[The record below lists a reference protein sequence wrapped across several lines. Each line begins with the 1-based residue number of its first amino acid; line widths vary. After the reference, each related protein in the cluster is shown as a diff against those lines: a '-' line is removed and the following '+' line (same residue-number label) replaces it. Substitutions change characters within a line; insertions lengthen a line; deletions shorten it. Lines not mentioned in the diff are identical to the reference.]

1 MELAFKN
8 ILHTTHTVAPEKICL
23 TDSDD
28 YEKKIESM
36 SEDLV
41 VRMTRLQKRL
51 GALRVSGLS
60 KKEMT
65 KIRTWADKENDELLH
80 LKKTIRKRK
89 HSYIKTIPTHHLIHL
104 ANHHPVWKTHYDVY
118 MDQIQK
124 TTLAYEGEHA
134 FVRCTLK
141 PQVLTSLKIFRDAGD
156 GKVLCVNSDRGL
168 RYEDGLPGQAE
179 GARRVLVKNVFS
191 SWREHMFRMVE
202 RIRVQ
207 WMFTGDTW
215 GFNDHILW
223 FDFGTREK
231 TVAEDPIDSHPDI
244 PAGPRSHSCS

>member
-1 MELAFKN
+1 LELTFKK
-8 ILHTTHTVAPEKICL
+8 IHHTTNTVAPGETCP
-23 TDSDD
+23 TDSD
-28 YEKKIESM
+28 ECEQKIESM
-36 SEDLV
+36 AEDLV
-41 VRMTRLQKRL
+41 VRMTRLHKRL
-51 GALRVSGLS
+51 DALRSPGLS
-60 KKEMT
+60 RKERA
-65 KIRTWADKENDELLH
+65 KIRTWADQEDNELLH
-80 LKKTIRKRK
+80 LKETIREQKLS
-89 HSYIKTIPTHHLIHL
+89 HIKTISTHDLARL

-156 GKVLCVNSDRGL
+156 GTMLCVNSDRGL

-179 GARRVLVKNVFS
+179 GARRVLVNNVFS

-202 RIRVQ
+202 KIRVQ

-215 GFNDHILW
+215 GINDHILW

-244 PAGPRSHSCS
+244 PAGSRSRS